1 MEWIPWSLIQ
11 SLFENHC
18 LFIIRAADH
27 RLTKIAN
34 WLLPNSQKGHYLGL
48 FQNNQ
53 TVNQGGKF
61 HTKKESLSLLPSPT
75 TSLPCSF
82 LWPWIPG
89 SDYQQTQSLF
99 TSTRIE
105 AILENK
111 REGHTQ
117 NEKQRRLSLSLI
129 SHITLPSLFFLDTL
143 QVFTL

>member
-1 MEWIPWSLIQ
+1 MEWIPWCLIQ
-11 SLFENHC
+11 SLSENHC

-27 RLTKIAN
+27 RLTKIAT

-82 LWPWIPG
+82 L
-89 SDYQQTQSLF
+89 
-99 TSTRIE
+99 
-105 AILENK
+105 
-111 REGHTQ
+111 
-117 NEKQRRLSLSLI
+117 
-129 SHITLPSLFFLDTL
+129 
-143 QVFTL
+143 